1 MNNIKIIIELYKA
14 LPKKRKRQFFF
25 LIIIMILSGL
35 AEIFSISSVIPFLTT
50 VTNPNKSSNF
60 PFINDALKSLGINNI
75 DNLVLIFTLI
85 FIFISLIS
93 ACLKILN
100 IWLNNKYA
108 ALIGNDLSTKSYR
121 NALYESYEK
130 HIGRNSS
137 EIISTLTIE
146 ITRTTTAINFLLRV
160 ITSFFLIFSI
170 SIGLLLINPIL
181 VLGIYSIFSLGYFL
195 FYYLNKEQLSKKGKL
210 ISLSNNKQ
218 VKILQEGLG
227 GIKNVLIDNSQE
239 FYIKNYKRWDF
250 NLRNA
255 IAEAKFISQF
265 PRYFMEGLGI
275 TSLAFVGLFIS
286 SNKNISFSDLIPILA
301 VAAISIQKL
310 LPALQ
315 AIYSS
320 LATIKENTSSIK
332 RVLKLTTIKIA
343 PEYLYDQ
350 KTKPL
355 KFENKVE
362 ISNINYFYP
371 DSNIKT
377 IKNLNLII
385 KKGERIGIKGTTGS
399 GKSTLVD
406 LLAGLI
412 KPSSGIIKVDGID
425 INDQLDKKSLKRW
438 QKNIANVPQ
447 NIFLADASIL
457 SNIAFGEDM
466 DKIDLQQVYEAAKT
480 AEIHNFIS
488 NLPKKYETL
497 AGERGVKLSGGQ
509 VQRIGI
515 ARALY
520 KKANFLILD
529 EATSALDLSTEKVIM
544 KSIENLPKSL
554 TLLIIAHRTST
565 LKNCDRVFNMDNGKL
580 NIENI

>member
-1 MNNIKIIIELYKA
+1 M
-14 LPKKRKRQFFF
+14 
-25 LIIIMILSGL
+25 
-35 AEIFSISSVIPFLTT
+35 
-50 VTNPNKSSNF
+50 
-60 PFINDALKSLGINNI
+60 
-75 DNLVLIFTLI
+75 
-85 FIFISLIS
+85 
-93 ACLKILN
+93 
-100 IWLNNKYA
+100 
-108 ALIGNDLSTKSYR
+108 
-121 NALYESYEK
+121 
-130 HIGRNSS
+130 
-137 EIISTLTIE
+137 
-146 ITRTTTAINFLLRV
+146 
-160 ITSFFLIFSI
+160 
-170 SIGLLLINPIL
+170 
-181 VLGIYSIFSLGYFL
+181 
-195 FYYLNKEQLSKKGKL
+195 
-210 ISLSNNKQ
+210 
-218 VKILQEGLG
+218 
-227 GIKNVLIDNSQE
+227 
-239 FYIKNYKRWDF
+239 
-250 NLRNA
+250 
-255 IAEAKFISQF
+255 
-265 PRYFMEGLGI
+265 
-275 TSLAFVGLFIS
+275 
-286 SNKNISFSDLIPILA
+286 
-301 VAAISIQKL
+301 
-310 LPALQ
+310 
-315 AIYSS
+315 
-320 LATIKENTSSIK
+320 ATIKENTSSIK
-332 RVLKLTTIKIA
+332 RVLKLTKIKIA

-362 ISNINYFYP
+362 LSNINYFYP

-377 IKNLNLII
+377 INNLNLII

-412 KPSSGIIKVDGID
+412 KPSSGIIKVDGTD

-480 AEIHNFIS
+480 AEIHNFIF

-497 AGERGVKLSGGQ
+497 TGERGVKLSGGQ

-544 KSIENLPKSL
+544 KSIENLPKSI